1 MENTT
6 KYNLWFY
13 IWWLIGLFFIGGFV
27 SQIIASAIIELK
39 FSGYEAKD
47 LLELTTEQPQAWH
60 YVRVVQIIHA
70 IFSFLIPSLIIWK
83 MYSGNLNFSYPKNKR
98 SSILAF
104 TVIPVLLFTF
114 HPLAQSFY
122 IFNKNIQFFEPLHS
136 TLLEMEVQMEMLI
149 TGMLA
154 DQTLTVIMVN
164 FFIIAIVASILEELF
179 FRGVLQ
185 RILSDHIDHH
195 LAIFIAAF
203 AFSFIHFQFFGFIPR
218 LAIGIFFGYLYWH
231 TKRLSIPIFAHFLFN
246 SMQLIAHYYISPIGN
261 ETTKEGIVMLPI
273 SITITS
279 TILFF
284 SLYFVFYNSL
294 IKKRASS

>member
-1 MENTT
+1 
-6 KYNLWFY
+6 
-13 IWWLIGLFFIGGFV
+13 
-27 SQIIASAIIELK
+27 
-39 FSGYEAKD
+39 
-47 LLELTTEQPQAWH
+47 
-60 YVRVVQIIHA
+60 
-70 IFSFLIPSLIIWK
+70 
-83 MYSGNLNFSYPKNKR
+83 
-98 SSILAF
+98 
-104 TVIPVLLFTF
+104 
-114 HPLAQSFY
+114 
-122 IFNKNIQFFEPLHS
+122 
-136 TLLEMEVQMEMLI
+136 MEMLI

-154 DQTLTVIMVN
+154 DQTLTVIIVN

-185 RILSDHIDHH
+185 RILSDHIDPH